1 MVISRKL
8 GLPDLTFVEMD
19 HVSIDSQSKIFGFNS
34 GKPVPMSLRAARNE
48 PIVLALE
55 REILPDSDNHTVHMS
70 SHFEKYVRN
79 DGRRC
84 DAMKLVFLKDDEQA
98 HLYRTYYSV
107 FDCFILWV
115 WINCSKLSWF
125 GTRKGHYMP
134 GDLQGRFR
142 ISDGGSRGTFY
153 LTDVSALSTQ
163 AFAFD
168 NGIQNMGPSGAI
180 DEIAARAFECL
191 EAAHPALLKSFL
203 TSINK
208 TEAFFSDLKR
218 TISST
223 STGSSAQTKTPN
235 AQSLLTAFTA
245 GVLTREEYFAKL
257 KSINESNE
265 PCVGPTQK
273 RKNTTSSNTPFTRSK
288 KSSSA

>member
-98 HLYRTYYSV
+98 HLYRT
-107 FDCFILWV
+107 ILFCIRLFHSLGMDQLFQIVVV
-115 WINCSKLSWF
+115 WNK
-125 GTRKGHYMP
+125 KGSLH
-134 GDLQGRFR
+134 
-142 ISDGGSRGTFY
+142 
-153 LTDVSALSTQ
+153 
-163 AFAFD
+163 
-168 NGIQNMGPSGAI
+168 
-180 DEIAARAFECL
+180 AR
-191 EAAHPALLKSFL
+191 
-203 TSINK
+203 
-208 TEAFFSDLKR
+208 
-218 TISST
+218 
-223 STGSSAQTKTPN
+223 
-235 AQSLLTAFTA
+235 
-245 GVLTREEYFAKL
+245 
-257 KSINESNE
+257 
-265 PCVGPTQK
+265 
-273 RKNTTSSNTPFTRSK
+273 
-288 KSSSA
+288 